1 MEFGK
6 TAEMNA
12 GKVICGVCGVCGV
25 LRVSLPWSS
34 KKTVK
39 TENNFSKDSGR

>member
-12 GKVICGVCGVCGV
+12 GKVICGVCGV
-25 LRVSLPWSS
+25 LRVSLPWST

-39 TENNFSKDSGR
+39 SENNFSKDSGR